1 MNFYDQI
8 DYFFMVTPQD
18 LALQTQKG
26 RAAFHFLIIHCGNY

>member
-8 DYFFMVTPQD
+8 DFFFMVTPQD

-26 RAAFHFLIIHCGNY
+26 RVAFHFFIIDCGNY